1 MQVLYF
7 WLKTGLRIGQ
17 QKKKLIMFH
26 LQKKKTIFIKI
37 IFIVHVDADNIRVTH

>member
-17 QKKKLIMFH
+17 QKKKTNHVSFT
-26 LQKKKTIFIKI
+26 KKKTIFIKI